1 MQINSAYK
9 IIELSKHSESFKVQ
23 LKIFEYSDQSFMRY
37 KLIGKYSI
45 KNYSIYKIYLII

>member
-23 LKIFEYSDQSFMRY
+23 LKIFEYSDQSFMWY
-37 KLIGKYSI
+37 KFIGKKSYQELFDLIRSI
-45 KNYSIYKIYLII
+45 